1 MTIAD
6 DKKTATVTVTVKNT
20 GDVAGK
26 SVVEVYA
33 SVPYTD
39 YDRQNGV
46 EKAAVQLMDFEKSST
61 LQPGASQTITMK
73 VDLANLASYDAN
85 GAKTYIVDPGDY
97 YFAIGTDAHDALNNV
112 LAAQGKTVADG
123 MTADGNAAK
132 TYKWT
137 WTGDVDKTTF
147 AVGKNGTA
155 ITNQLTEGDY
165 AMDYNAFE
173 PGTVTYLSRADWNG
187 TFPKTYS
194 GLTANATVSRLLN
207 NDLYTLKTDD
217 DVSDLIF
224 GDTTST
230 LTINDMKNAPYD
242 DPRWEELVNKVTV
255 AEFLDFSAN
264 AFHNIQG
271 IASVNMPQK
280 AADDGPGGSDSHY
293 LNEGGYQGVPY
304 ADAAD
309 YTSGTRVA
317 PSPVNL
323 AYAWNKELAFENGE
337 IILGE
342 STLVLDLPIM
352 IGPGMNIH
360 RHAYNARGVEYYSE
374 DPILSGYVGS
384 AVVQGAQSKGTL
396 VNIKHMGFNDQEI
409 NRSGVA
415 VFMNEQKARELEL
428 RNLQQAFEGNGK
440 PASFEGDATKDN
452 TYTSGARGVMT
463 SYNRLNGE
471 WAGQNA
477 DLIRR
482 ILRGE
487 LGFRGCVMSDWSS
500 VNDTEKVVKSG
511 QNVEMPGRKEFFGEV
526 RALLKEGRITE
537 KDIEKMIRPNI
548 ATSIAFGLYDRE
560 KYVPAL
566 LEKFPAHKQTGY
578 DVAAEGIVLLRNNG
592 ILPLAEG
599 RKILLTGRF
608 TEQIPRTGGS
618 TSSSAEVLG
627 YDNVTLTAA
636 LREVYGDAVRV
647 VEKPSREELAAA
659 DVVLL
664 STGTIDVES
673 FERPFA
679 LPKEEEAFIRTAVE
693 SNPNTI
699 VLVNSGSGIRMGG
712 WNDKAAAVIY
722 GWYPGQSGFTALADI
737 LSGKLSPSGKLPMTI
752 EKEFNDSPAKG
763 TMPAGA
769 EFYNKAPRAYNER
782 LIQLYDIDY
791 KESVLVGYRWYET
804 KGIAPLYPF
813 GFGLSYT
820 TFELSKPRAP
830 KVFPADKPLKV
841 SVTLT
846 NTGDREGAEVVQLYV
861 TENAPTVLRP
871 KKELKGFRKVT
882 LAPGKSAVVEFELDR
897 QALAFWDTQSRGWKV
912 NPGEYTLSLG
922 TSSADIAATLP
933 VSVK

>member
-1 MTIAD
+1 MKTSVKLLLAFATAAAAIAPAAAQQVVAWD
-6 DKKTATVTVTVKNT
+6 EAYRQADARIAQLTLDEKISFMRGYSSFFFYGVPEKGMPYIYLSDATQGVHMRDNLSDPTMVRQLERSTAFPCPI
-20 GDVAGK
+20 
-26 SVVEVYA
+26 S
-33 SVPYTD
+33 
-39 YDRQNGV
+39 
-46 EKAAVQLMDFEKSST
+46 
-61 LQPGASQTITMK
+61 
-73 VDLANLASYDAN
+73 
-85 GAKTYIVDPGDY
+85 
-97 YFAIGTDAHDALNNV
+97 
-112 LAAQGKTVADG
+112 LAA
-123 MTADGNAAK
+123 
-132 TYKWT
+132 
-137 WTGDVDKTTF
+137 TF
-147 AVGKNGTA
+147 NPSLAYRYAEAVG
-155 ITNQLTEGDY
+155 E
-165 AMDYNAFE
+165 E
-173 PGTVTYLSRADWNG
+173 CRAG
-187 TFPKTYS
+187 
-194 GLTANATVSRLLN
+194 GIEVLL
-207 NDLYTLKTDD
+207 
-217 DVSDLIF
+217 
-224 GDTTST
+224 
-230 LTINDMKNAPYD
+230 
-242 DPRWEELVNKVTV
+242 
-255 AEFLDFSAN
+255 
-264 AFHNIQG
+264 
-271 IASVNMPQK
+271 
-280 AADDGPGGSDSHY
+280 
-293 LNEGGYQGVPY
+293 
-304 ADAAD
+304 
-309 YTSGTRVA
+309 
-317 PSPVNL
+317 
-323 AYAWNKELAFENGE
+323 
-337 IILGE
+337 
-342 STLVLDLPIM
+342 
-352 IGPGMNIH
+352 GPGMNIY
-360 RHAYNARGVEYYSE
+360 RNSQNGRNFEYMGE
-374 DPILSGYVGS
+374 DPLLASAMVAEYVKGMQSTGTVACLKHFICNETEFYRRRSNSIVDERALHELYLPPFKAGIDAGVGY
-384 AVVQGAQSKGTL
+384 
-396 VNIKHMGFNDQEI
+396 
-409 NRSGVA
+409 
-415 VFMNEQKARELEL
+415 
-428 RNLQQAFEGNGK
+428 
-440 PASFEGDATKDN
+440 
-452 TYTSGARGVMT
+452 VMT

-782 LIQLYDIDY
+782 LIQLYDIRLQGVGAGRLPLVRDQGHRTALPLRIRTFVHHVRAFETPRPEGVPRRQAAEGERHADQHGRPRGRGGRAALRHGERPDGPPAE
-791 KESVLVGYRWYET
+791 KGAERLPESDPGPRQKRRRGVRTRPAGAGVLGHAVARLEGQPGRIHPFAGNLVGRHRRHAARLGEIT
-804 KGIAPLYPF
+804 PQRQERTASAESSLLTIVN
-813 GFGLSYT
+813 
-820 TFELSKPRAP
+820 E
-830 KVFPADKPLKV
+830 V
-841 SVTLT
+841 SVSRPSPRLLFLPFIAHH
-846 NTGDREGAEVVQLYV
+846 AE
-861 TENAPTVLRP
+861 
-871 KKELKGFRKVT
+871 
-882 LAPGKSAVVEFELDR
+882 
-897 QALAFWDTQSRGWKV
+897 
-912 NPGEYTLSLG
+912 
-922 TSSADIAATLP
+922 
-933 VSVK
+933 

>member
-1 MTIAD
+1 MKTSVKLLLAFATAAAAIAPAAAQQVVAWD
-6 DKKTATVTVTVKNT
+6 EAYRQADARIAQLTLDEKISFMRGYSSFFFYGVPEKGMPYIYLSDATQGVHMRDNLSDPTMVRQLERSTAFPCPI
-20 GDVAGK
+20 
-26 SVVEVYA
+26 S
-33 SVPYTD
+33 
-39 YDRQNGV
+39 
-46 EKAAVQLMDFEKSST
+46 
-61 LQPGASQTITMK
+61 
-73 VDLANLASYDAN
+73 
-85 GAKTYIVDPGDY
+85 
-97 YFAIGTDAHDALNNV
+97 
-112 LAAQGKTVADG
+112 LAA
-123 MTADGNAAK
+123 
-132 TYKWT
+132 
-137 WTGDVDKTTF
+137 TF
-147 AVGKNGTA
+147 NPSLAYRYAEAVG
-155 ITNQLTEGDY
+155 E
-165 AMDYNAFE
+165 E
-173 PGTVTYLSRADWNG
+173 CRAG
-187 TFPKTYS
+187 
-194 GLTANATVSRLLN
+194 GIEVLL
-207 NDLYTLKTDD
+207 
-217 DVSDLIF
+217 
-224 GDTTST
+224 
-230 LTINDMKNAPYD
+230 
-242 DPRWEELVNKVTV
+242 
-255 AEFLDFSAN
+255 
-264 AFHNIQG
+264 
-271 IASVNMPQK
+271 
-280 AADDGPGGSDSHY
+280 
-293 LNEGGYQGVPY
+293 
-304 ADAAD
+304 
-309 YTSGTRVA
+309 
-317 PSPVNL
+317 
-323 AYAWNKELAFENGE
+323 
-337 IILGE
+337 
-342 STLVLDLPIM
+342 
-352 IGPGMNIH
+352 GPGMNIY
-360 RHAYNARGVEYYSE
+360 RNSQNGRNFEYMGE
-374 DPILSGYVGS
+374 DPLLASAMVAEYVKGMQSTGTVACLKHFICNETEFYRRRSNSIVDERALHELYLPPFKAGIDGGVGY
-384 AVVQGAQSKGTL
+384 
-396 VNIKHMGFNDQEI
+396 
-409 NRSGVA
+409 
-415 VFMNEQKARELEL
+415 
-428 RNLQQAFEGNGK
+428 
-440 PASFEGDATKDN
+440 
-452 TYTSGARGVMT
+452 VMT

-477 DLIRR
+477 DLIQR

-659 DVVLL
+659 D
-664 STGTIDVES
+664 
-673 FERPFA
+673 
-679 LPKEEEAFIRTAVE
+679 
-693 SNPNTI
+693 
-699 VLVNSGSGIRMGG
+699 
-712 WNDKAAAVIY
+712 
-722 GWYPGQSGFTALADI
+722 GQSGFTALADI

-830 KVFPADKPLKV
+830 KAFPADKPLKV

>member
-1 MTIAD
+1 MTRYTGNHCPVCEQAFTDED
-6 DKKTATVTVTVKNT
+6 DIVVCPDCGTPYHRACWQKVGACMHKSEHA
-20 GDVAGK
+20 AGF
-26 SVVEVYA
+26 EWQPEFGPDA
-33 SVPYTD
+33 
-39 YDRQNGV
+39 
-46 EKAAVQLMDFEKSST
+46 EKAAHEAT
-61 LQPGASQTITMK
+61 CPNCGPHNQPGAAQCSHCGCPLPK
-73 VDLANLASYDAN
+73 DDGPRPDPKDEDAQVPIYARDPSTVHKPDN
-85 GAKTYIVDPGDY
+85 SRTAPGPRIDTY
-97 YFAIGTDAHDALNNV
+97 
-112 LAAQGKTVADG
+112 
-123 MTADGNAAK
+123 
-132 TYKWT
+132 
-137 WTGDVDKTTF
+137 
-147 AVGKNGTA
+147 
-155 ITNQLTEGDY
+155 
-165 AMDYNAFE
+165 
-173 PGTVTYLSRADWNG
+173 
-187 TFPKTYS
+187 
-194 GLTANATVSRLLN
+194 
-207 NDLYTLKTDD
+207 TDD
-217 DVSDLIF
+217 DNGGICRREIGPEDTIDGIKAKDWAAYVGRSPMYYLMQFFRMSMTKRKVAVCLSAFLFGPAYLLYRKMWKEGLLTALLSIALSVPSLIA
-224 GDTTST
+224 
-230 LTINDMKNAPYD
+230 I
-242 DPRWEELVNKVTV
+242 V
-255 AEFLDFSAN
+255 ATFN
-264 AFHNIQG
+264 
-271 IASVNMPQK
+271 
-280 AADDGPGGSDSHY
+280 
-293 LNEGGYQGVPY
+293 
-304 ADAAD
+304 
-309 YTSGTRVA
+309 
-317 PSPVNL
+317 PSL
-323 AYAWNKELAFENGE
+323 AYRYAEAVGE
-337 IILGE
+337 ECRAGGIE
-342 STLVLDLPIM
+342 VLL
-352 IGPGMNIH
+352 GPGMNIY
-360 RHAYNARGVEYYSE
+360 RNSQNGRNFEYMGE
-374 DPILSGYVGS
+374 DPLLASAMVAEYVKGMQSTGTVACLKHFICNETEFYRRRSNSIVDERALHELYLPPFKAGIDAGVGY
-384 AVVQGAQSKGTL
+384 
-396 VNIKHMGFNDQEI
+396 
-409 NRSGVA
+409 
-415 VFMNEQKARELEL
+415 
-428 RNLQQAFEGNGK
+428 
-440 PASFEGDATKDN
+440 
-452 TYTSGARGVMT
+452 VMT

-830 KVFPADKPLKV
+830 KTFPADKPLKV

>member
-1 MTIAD
+1 MKTSVKLLLAFATAAAAIAPAAAQQVVAWD
-6 DKKTATVTVTVKNT
+6 EAYRQADARIAQLTLDEKISFMRGYSSFFFYGVPEKGMPYIYLSDATQGVHMRDNLSDPTMVRQLERSTAFPCPI
-20 GDVAGK
+20 
-26 SVVEVYA
+26 S
-33 SVPYTD
+33 
-39 YDRQNGV
+39 
-46 EKAAVQLMDFEKSST
+46 
-61 LQPGASQTITMK
+61 
-73 VDLANLASYDAN
+73 
-85 GAKTYIVDPGDY
+85 
-97 YFAIGTDAHDALNNV
+97 
-112 LAAQGKTVADG
+112 LAA
-123 MTADGNAAK
+123 
-132 TYKWT
+132 
-137 WTGDVDKTTF
+137 TF
-147 AVGKNGTA
+147 NPSLAYRYAEAVG
-155 ITNQLTEGDY
+155 E
-165 AMDYNAFE
+165 E
-173 PGTVTYLSRADWNG
+173 CRAG
-187 TFPKTYS
+187 
-194 GLTANATVSRLLN
+194 GIEVLL
-207 NDLYTLKTDD
+207 
-217 DVSDLIF
+217 
-224 GDTTST
+224 
-230 LTINDMKNAPYD
+230 
-242 DPRWEELVNKVTV
+242 
-255 AEFLDFSAN
+255 
-264 AFHNIQG
+264 
-271 IASVNMPQK
+271 
-280 AADDGPGGSDSHY
+280 
-293 LNEGGYQGVPY
+293 
-304 ADAAD
+304 
-309 YTSGTRVA
+309 
-317 PSPVNL
+317 
-323 AYAWNKELAFENGE
+323 
-337 IILGE
+337 
-342 STLVLDLPIM
+342 
-352 IGPGMNIH
+352 GPGMNIY
-360 RHAYNARGVEYYSE
+360 RNSQNGRNFEYMGE
-374 DPILSGYVGS
+374 DPLLASAMVAEYVKGMQSTGTVACLKHFICNDTEFYRRRSNSIVDERALHELYLPPFKAGIDAGVGY
-384 AVVQGAQSKGTL
+384 
-396 VNIKHMGFNDQEI
+396 
-409 NRSGVA
+409 
-415 VFMNEQKARELEL
+415 
-428 RNLQQAFEGNGK
+428 
-440 PASFEGDATKDN
+440 
-452 TYTSGARGVMT
+452 VMT

-636 LREVYGDAVRV
+636 APRGLRRCGPRRRKTLPRGAGRRRRGAALDGHDRRGVVRTPLRAAQGGGGLHPHGRRVQSQHHRAGQLGFGNPHGRLERQSRGGDLRLVSGPERLHGAGRH
-647 VEKPSREELAAA
+647 
-659 DVVLL
+659 
-664 STGTIDVES
+664 S
-673 FERPFA
+673 FGQTVA
-679 LPKEEEAFIRTAVE
+679 L
-693 SNPNTI
+693 
-699 VLVNSGSGIRMGG
+699 
-712 WNDKAAAVIY
+712 
-722 GWYPGQSGFTALADI
+722 
-737 LSGKLSPSGKLPMTI
+737 GKLPMTI

-830 KVFPADKPLKV
+830 KAFPADKPLKV

>member
-1 MTIAD
+1 MKTSVKLLLAFATAAAAIAPAAAQQVVAWD
-6 DKKTATVTVTVKNT
+6 EAYRQADARIAQLTLDEKISFMRGYSSFFFYGVPEKGMPYIYLSDATQGVHMRDNLSDPTMVRQLERSTAFPCPI
-20 GDVAGK
+20 
-26 SVVEVYA
+26 S
-33 SVPYTD
+33 
-39 YDRQNGV
+39 
-46 EKAAVQLMDFEKSST
+46 
-61 LQPGASQTITMK
+61 
-73 VDLANLASYDAN
+73 
-85 GAKTYIVDPGDY
+85 
-97 YFAIGTDAHDALNNV
+97 
-112 LAAQGKTVADG
+112 LAA
-123 MTADGNAAK
+123 
-132 TYKWT
+132 
-137 WTGDVDKTTF
+137 TF
-147 AVGKNGTA
+147 NPSLAYRYAEAVG
-155 ITNQLTEGDY
+155 E
-165 AMDYNAFE
+165 E
-173 PGTVTYLSRADWNG
+173 CRAG
-187 TFPKTYS
+187 
-194 GLTANATVSRLLN
+194 GIEVLL
-207 NDLYTLKTDD
+207 
-217 DVSDLIF
+217 
-224 GDTTST
+224 
-230 LTINDMKNAPYD
+230 
-242 DPRWEELVNKVTV
+242 
-255 AEFLDFSAN
+255 
-264 AFHNIQG
+264 
-271 IASVNMPQK
+271 
-280 AADDGPGGSDSHY
+280 
-293 LNEGGYQGVPY
+293 
-304 ADAAD
+304 
-309 YTSGTRVA
+309 
-317 PSPVNL
+317 
-323 AYAWNKELAFENGE
+323 
-337 IILGE
+337 
-342 STLVLDLPIM
+342 
-352 IGPGMNIH
+352 GPGMNIY
-360 RHAYNARGVEYYSE
+360 RNSQNGRNFEYMGE
-374 DPILSGYVGS
+374 DPLLASAMVAEYVKGMQSTGTVACLKHFICNETEFYRRRSNSIVDERALHELYLPPFKAGIDAGVGY
-384 AVVQGAQSKGTL
+384 
-396 VNIKHMGFNDQEI
+396 
-409 NRSGVA
+409 
-415 VFMNEQKARELEL
+415 
-428 RNLQQAFEGNGK
+428 
-440 PASFEGDATKDN
+440 
-452 TYTSGARGVMT
+452 VMT

-752 EKEFNDSPAKG
+752 EKEFNDPRQRHDARRRGVLQQGAPRLQRTPDPALRHRLQGVGAGRLPLVRDQGHRTALPLRIRTFVHHVRAFETPRPEGVPRRQAAESERHADQHGRSRGRGGRAALRHGERPDGPPAEKG
-763 TMPAGA
+763 AERLPESDPGPRQKRRRGVRTRPAGA
-769 EFYNKAPRAYNER
+769 GVLGHAVAR
-782 LIQLYDIDY
+782 LEGQPGRIHPFAGN
-791 KESVLVGYRWYET
+791 LVGRHRRHAARLGKITPQRQERT
-804 KGIAPLYPF
+804 ASAESSLLTIVN
-813 GFGLSYT
+813 
-820 TFELSKPRAP
+820 E
-830 KVFPADKPLKV
+830 V
-841 SVTLT
+841 SVSRPSPRLLFLPFIAHHAELQHAVSRLLAHSRTES
-846 NTGDREGAEVVQLYV
+846 DRSIRQYAAFGRIH
-861 TENAPTVLRP
+861 LRFRHKSP
-871 KKELKGFRKVT
+871 K
-882 LAPGKSAVVEFELDR
+882 
-897 QALAFWDTQSRGWKV
+897 
-912 NPGEYTLSLG
+912 N
-922 TSSADIAATLP
+922 LP
-933 VSVK
+933 VPYEPLILYMDSVCRNA